1 MGKGIS
7 GVTYSMYATLN
18 DGARIPLI
26 EPEFVGE
33 GLFSLNDTIEAA
45 IEAIDSRTEIES
57 IDIYCHHLSL
67 FREYCGYVDR
77 DYKQYR
83 KFNRDCDF
91 EEPTMFVVIS
101 GDCDNSSN
109 EGEFISE
116 GEAVNRWCEL
126 IKTQGSIDR
135 PWVCFISRK
144 RFNDDG
150 DWYDDNEPDESYWCG
165 YYFKR
170 TF

>member
-7 GVTYSMYATLN
+7 EVTYSMYASLN
-18 DGARIPLI
+18 DGARIQLV

-33 GLFSLNDTIEAA
+33 GLFSLNDAIEAA

-67 FREYCGYVDR
+67 LREYCGYVDR

-91 EEPTMFVVIS
+91 EEPTKFVVFS
-101 GDCDNSSN
+101 GDINYYN

-126 IKTQGSIDR
+126 IRVQGTIEQQWICIITR
-135 PWVCFISRK
+135 Q

-150 DWYDDNEPDESYWCG
+150 DWYDDNEPDESYWSG